1 MALWKAG
8 SSPLRPTCG
17 AGFHCITASLGLN
30 SSRRFAQAP
39 CSLASALMQS
49 ASYPRSPSCIAPRR
63 RRPLSYRCGDR
74 RRGGCLSTI
83 PGWSRATR
91 RSAVVRRVPAARAEG
106 SAATREKK
114 HSPGSCKSV
123 EIWRTR
129 RDSDIR
135 PLPLGRLCQLDHA
148 ERVGRPCPVQLCC
161 SVQCLTSCG
170 ESVAS
175 ELPMI
180 GG

>member
-1 MALWKAG
+1 MSIDIYATSTHSPRPDGPA
-8 SSPLRPTCG
+8 SSPVGPGRHRLEVVPTCG

-114 HSPGSCKSV
+114 HSPGSCKGV

-129 RDSDIR
+129 RDPDIR
-135 PLPLGRLCQLDHA
+135 PLPLGR
-148 ERVGRPCPVQLCC
+148 RR
-161 SVQCLTSCG
+161 SS
-170 ESVAS
+170 
-175 ELPMI
+175 
-180 GG
+180 